1 MGIPYFYIIK
11 HQLSGKY
18 YAGCKINTSADSS
31 KLLTIN
37 GYKTTSKV
45 VKKII
50 KEDGLESFKILKI
63 KHFEKSEDA
72 LKYETRFLKKVKAAT
87 NSKFLNLHNGGKN
100 FVNKGGYKL
109 KESTKDKMKKP
120 KSKNTIE
127 KQNEEKRRRGKKV
140 YEKMVSSRRATGKP
154 WISNSQKEKLKNS
167 NKAYWNENNRD
178 IQKNRMIDYY
188 KNNPVSEETKKI
200 KSEKLKGEKNPMFNR
215 KHNDLT
221 KDKMKLA
228 WQKRRERNN

>member
-18 YAGCKINTSADSS
+18 YAGCKINSSADSS
-31 KLLTIN
+31 NLLTLN

-50 KEDGLESFKILKI
+50 KEDGLQSFKILKI
-63 KHFEKSEDA
+63 KHFTKPEDA

-109 KESTKDKMKKP
+109 KESTKNKMKKP
-120 KSKNTIE
+120 KSKDTIE
-127 KQNEEKRRRGKKV
+127 KQNEEKRRRDKKV
-140 YEKMVSSRRATGKP
+140 YEKMVSTRRSTGKP

-167 NKAYWNENNRD
+167 NKAYWNEDNRD

-188 KNNPVSEETKKI
+188 KNNPVSEKTKKI
-200 KSEKLKGEKNPMFNR
+200 KSEKSKGEKNPMFNK

-221 KDKMKLA
+221 KAKMKLA